1 MKSELIYP
9 QLFKALKFLFYLIP
23 ISLIIGNAALNITA
37 VLIVINLI
45 FISFL
50 DKSFLIKYKNIF
62 FLFLF
67 FFTLLLVNSFFSS
80 DNIKSVISSLGIV
93 RYFFLMIALL
103 YCIEHDN
110 FFLKKFSKF
119 LFFLLLFVAF
129 DTYVQYFFGKDI
141 FGIENSSSH
150 GQRLNGPF
158 GEEYIVGSY
167 LSKLFF
173 FSLMYF
179 FINDKKFIF
188 IFIYLIFI
196 LVVIFLTK
204 ERMASLMI
212 LFTSFIFLMYTS
224 KISFKHRISSLLI
237 FLIIFSSLIY
247 FNKSIKD
254 HLILRSL
261 QQIGLVQN
269 YDEKNNEKRF
279 FKDSQ
284 WGAHFITAQQ
294 IFLDNPILGSGVKT
308 FRSECGKDKYSVIDS
323 ASKNIRCNTHPHNL
337 YLEFLSETG
346 LILFLP
352 FLLFNL
358 FIFFKLTQ
366 KIFRCVD
373 CNLTLITLC
382 SFIMLFFPLQTTGS
396 FFSSWNGFFYWFI
409 YALVAYELRSVKS

>member
-23 ISLIIGNAALNITA
+23 ISLIIGNATLNITA

-50 DKSFLIKYKNIF
+50 DKSFLIKYKNII

-119 LFFLLLFVAF
+119 LFLLLLFVAF

-158 GEEYIVGSY
+158 GNEYVVGSY

-179 FINDKKFIF
+179 FIKDKKFIF

-212 LFTSFIFLMYTS
+212 LFTSVIFLMYTS
-224 KISFKHRISSLLI
+224 KISLKNKISSLLI

-254 HLILRSL
+254 HLVLRGL
-261 QQIGLVQN
+261 QQIGLIQN
-269 YDEKNNEKRF
+269 YDEKNIEKRF

-308 FRSECGKDKYSVIDS
+308 FRSECSKDKYSLIDS

-366 KIFRCVD
+366 KIFRCAD

-396 FFSSWNGFFYWFI
+396 FFSSWNGFFYWLI
-409 YALVAYELRSVKS
+409 YALVAYELRSVKY

>member
-23 ISLIIGNAALNITA
+23 ISLILGNAVLNITA

-119 LFFLLLFVAF
+119 LFLLLLFVAF

-158 GEEYIVGSY
+158 GDEYVVGSY

-188 IFIYLIFI
+188 IFIYTIFI

-212 LFTSFIFLMYTS
+212 LFTIVIFLMYTS
-224 KISFKHRISSLLI
+224 KISLKNKISYLLI
-237 FLIIFSSLIY
+237 FSIIFLSLIY

-254 HLILRSL
+254 HLVLRSL

-269 YDEKNNEKRF
+269 YDEKNIEKSF

-294 IFLDNPILGSGVKT
+294 IFFDNPIFGSGVKT
-308 FRSECGKDKYSVIDS
+308 FRSECIKDKYSLIES

-352 FLLFNL
+352 FLLVNL

-396 FFSSWNGFFYWFI
+396 FFSSWNGFFYWLI
-409 YALVAYELRSVKS
+409 YALVAYELRSVKY